1 MGRGQ
6 RLPIRPCR
14 GLSASSEADG
24 AGSLKA
30 ARQWSYTGIV
40 STQDADPT
48 SAVPV
53 PIEEDNTPLPVRI
66 PLGRR
71 PPPPPLVEGK
81 LISLRSGGVL
91 PLASLAK
98 LRLLRVDDL
107 GDDSRWLS
115 YAPPK
120 HSAPM
125 PAALA
130 PLMQPVVGPP
140 PVAISG
146 SPELPP
152 QPPDPEPTFRWRRL
166 LPPSGSLKEISAV
179 QICGW
184 AIATGFSGCLRL
196 SQQPDASDPAAPGRE
211 LFFESGTLLGLRSSL
226 QTDDLAELQG
236 ALWSQAQKKR
246 ALEVL
251 RKARSEGLRKQLD
264 LLVSA
269 KLIDAKDFCQRQ
281 ADYVMEVFCRAL
293 WPSDQPGFYRL
304 VGTELPP
311 GEQTMLPLSPR
322 LLLTQAV
329 RRGYGLLQ
337 LQQAVGPLSTVLVP
351 VAQALP
357 QSGGVVLQGVGLSSL
372 EEDALLRF
380 DGDRSLQ
387 EIAASSGLGEHALY
401 GLAYGLLALGALAHP
416 HHLSLDEQKRLW
428 AQQKA
433 RARARALNDAMT
445 AIQRKARLCESAD
458 YFTLLGIDAQAS
470 LSELKEAYQ
479 RERAAL
485 SPAVLP
491 YRSRAAMDREL
502 RQIALVLDEAYAVLS
517 DPVRR
522 ACYAPIGPR
531 S

>member
-1 MGRGQ
+1 M
-6 RLPIRPCR
+6 
-14 GLSASSEADG
+14 
-24 AGSLKA
+24 
-30 ARQWSYTGIV
+30 
-40 STQDADPT
+40 STQDADPN

-81 LISLRSGGVL
+81 LIALRSGGVL

-115 YAPPK
+115 YSSPK
-120 HSAPM
+120 QSAPM

-130 PLMQPVVGPP
+130 NLMQPVVAPP
-140 PVAISG
+140 SVGTTS
-146 SPELPP
+146 SPELSLAPP
-152 QPPDPEPTFRWRRL
+152 EPEPTFRWRRL
-166 LPPSGSLKEISAV
+166 LPPSGSLQEISAA

-184 AIATGFSGCLRL
+184 AIATGYSGCLWL
-196 SQQPDASDPAAPGRE
+196 SQHPDRSSPSVPGRE

-236 ALWSQAQKKR
+236 ALWTQAQKKR
-246 ALEVL
+246 ALDVL
-251 RKARSEGLRKQLD
+251 RKVRGDGLRKQLD

-269 KLIDAKDFCQRQ
+269 RLIDAKDFCQRQ
-281 ADYVMEVFCRAL
+281 ADYVMEIFCRAL
-293 WPSDQPGFYRL
+293 WPSAEPGFYRL
-304 VGTELPP
+304 LGTELPP

-329 RRGYGLLQ
+329 RRGYGLAL
-337 LQQAVGPLSTVLVP
+337 LMQAVGPLSTVLVP

-380 DGDRSLQ
+380 DGERSLQ
-387 EIAASSGLGEHALY
+387 EIAAASGLGEHALY
-401 GLAYGLLALGALAHP
+401 GLSYCLLSLGALSHP
-416 HHLSLDEQKRLW
+416 HHLSQDEQKRLHL
-428 AQQKA
+428 QQKA
-433 RARARALNDAMT
+433 RARAKALNDAMT

-470 LSELKEAYQ
+470 LTEIKEAYL

-522 ACYAPIGPR
+522 ACYTPRGPR
-531 S
+531 GQ